1 MEMERGAGG
10 GVMNAAAVWA
20 IALVGAKMEMER
32 GAGGGVMNAA
42 AAAAA
47 QSTVDDD
54 DDDAVWKAILDD
66 DSERT
71 PADVHR
77 KPCE

>member
-1 MEMERGAGG
+1 MEMERGVGG

-20 IALVGAKMEMER
+20 TELVGAEMEMER

-54 DDDAVWKAILDD
+54 DDAVWKAILDD